1 MVPPAPD
8 QLRLIQEVVGLWF
21 QMQGRLEQNFADI
34 AAEQSLTPMQAKAL
48 MELDATSPITMRALA
63 ERLHTDPSN
72 LTSVVDRLEDSGAVK
87 RRPHA
92 QDRRAKGVVLTAQG
106 QRMRDTFWRRLVN
119 QVGPLGGLSAAE
131 LKSLRTLLSSALA
144 ERPA

>member
-1 MVPPAPD
+1 MPPPE
-8 QLRLIQEVVGLWF
+8 QPRLIQEVVGLWF
-21 QMQGRLEQNFADI
+21 QIQGRLEQNFADI
-34 AAEQSLTPMQAKAL
+34 AAQQSLTPMQAKAL

-63 ERLHTDPSN
+63 DRLHSDPSN
-72 LTSVVDRLEDSGAVK
+72 LTSVIDRLEESGAVQ

-92 QDRRAKGVVLTAQG
+92 QDRRAKGVVLTANG
-106 QRMRDTFWRRLVN
+106 QRMRDTFWHRLVN
-119 QVGPLGGLSAAE
+119 QVGPLGGLRAAE